1 MIIVMIIVV
10 MIVIFIVSKE
20 KSKQFL
26 EDRKNNVISPEFLE
40 RCLDYNRLFGKGKV
54 VVSMEESLE
63 DIVFIDWSDD
73 VLSGKKRVLIGGDVS

>member
-1 MIIVMIIVV
+1 MIIVV

-40 RCLDYNRLFGKGKV
+40 KCLDYYRLFGKGKV
-54 VVSMEESLE
+54 VN
-63 DIVFIDWSDD
+63 
-73 VLSGKKRVLIGGDVS
+73 K